1 MHPNGGKLLE
11 NFYYIDAIQQELFM
25 SSFNGVQTAVVS
37 SAVQKYA
44 ETPGGLLPLL
54 HQVQASLGFVPKEAV
69 ADIAVGMGLSRAEV
83 HGVIAFY
90 HDFHDEPRGETTI
103 HLCRAEA
110 CQAMGSRQLE
120 THVKSRLGIEYGGTT
135 PDGRYSL
142 EPVYC
147 LGNCAC
153 SPSIRIGD
161 DVFARVDAG
170 RFDELIGDS

>member
-1 MHPNGGKLLE
+1 
-11 NFYYIDAIQQELFM
+11 M
-25 SSFNGVQTAVVS
+25 SVETEKQTAVITA
-37 SAVQKYA
+37 AVEKYA
-44 ETPGGLLPLL
+44 GTPGGLLPLI
-54 HQVQASLGFVPKEAV
+54 HEIQASLGHVPKDRVPE
-69 ADIAVGMGLSRAEV
+69 IAHGMGLSRAEV
-83 HGVIAFY
+83 HGVISFY
-90 HDFHDEPRGETTI
+90 HDFHDQPRGRTTI

-120 THVKSRLGIEYGGTT
+120 VHVKERLGIDFGGTT
-135 PDGRYSL
+135 ADGRFSL

-170 RFDELIGDS
+170 RFDELLGDV